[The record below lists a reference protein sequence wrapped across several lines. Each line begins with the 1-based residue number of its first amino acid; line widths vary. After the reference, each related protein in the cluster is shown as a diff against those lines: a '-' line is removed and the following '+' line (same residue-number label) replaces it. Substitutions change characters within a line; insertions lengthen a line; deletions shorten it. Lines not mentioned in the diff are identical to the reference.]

1 MGHDY
6 TWNMKLSAK
15 GDATY
20 MSRYENV
27 IRIVDENK
35 LILPDVFLKLLIEDD
50 YEEKYINKKL
60 YDIDEIVERNET
72 WEVNIYA
79 PGYIAI
85 GDDGGGNV
93 FLMKAEKSAYEVVM
107 VDGGYMNPLD
117 NPKIITY
124 DFDKWISQGANV
136 DDESQKEDYV
146 FCDIIISKMPSNGL
160 KGLLEIKKIL
170 GISMSI
176 SEILNAAKN
185 PPGIIA
191 KQYSYPKAVSR
202 LGKMKSEVD
211 FFVIRGIE

>member
-1 MGHDY
+1 MVLCMRYGGH
-6 TWNMKLSAK
+6 KK
-15 GDATY
+15 GDVDY

-27 IRIVDENK
+27 IRVVNENK
-35 LILPDVFLKLLIEDD
+35 LILPDVFLKLLLEDD
-50 YEEKYINKKL
+50 YVKKYINKGL
-60 YDIDEIVERNET
+60 YDIDEILERNET
-72 WEVNIYA
+72 WEVRKYA

-93 FLMKAEKSAYEVVM
+93 LLMKEEKSAYKVVM

-117 NPKIITY
+117 NPKIITN
-124 DFDKWISQGANV
+124 DFDKWISEGANV

-176 SEILNAAKN
+176 SEILNGAKN
-185 PPGIIA
+185 PPSIIA
-191 KQYSYPKAVSR
+191 KHYSYPKAVSR
-202 LGKMKSEVD
+202 LEKMKSEID
-211 FFVIRGIE
+211 FLVIRGIE